1 MASHDTIRKVRFK
14 CMDLNVVVKGTNR
27 LYTRALGES
36 IIERFKSDSYF
47 REHLFCVL
55 DLNNNGGYI
64 SYPDIVG
71 VITDI
76 TLDDATIGSESLIAE
91 LTIIN
96 TSGGRILDKALDTL
110 SLRLYPI
117 GYADETNVDGI
128 EIMTSNSYDLIGFT
142 IGPTIKR

>member
-55 DLNNNGGYI
+55 DLDNDDGYVH
-64 SYPDIVG
+64 YPDMVG

-91 LTIIN
+91 LTIMNIFAIHLNLIIN
-96 TSGGRILDKALDTL
+96 KNISININL
-110 SLRLYPI
+110 
-117 GYADETNVDGI
+117 
-128 EIMTSNSYDLIGFT
+128 
-142 IGPTIKR
+142 

>member
-1 MASHDTIRKVRFK
+1 MASNDTIRKVRFK

-36 IIERFKSDSYF
+36 IVERFKSDSYF

-91 LTIIN
+91 LTIMN
-96 TSGGRILDKALDTL
+96 TSGGRILDKALDSL

>member
-1 MASHDTIRKVRFK
+1 MASHDTIRKIRFK
-14 CMDLNVVVKGTNR
+14 CMDLNVVVKNTNR

-91 LTIIN
+91 LTIMN

>member
-36 IIERFKSDSYF
+36 IIERFKSDSQF

-55 DLNNNGGYI
+55 NFNANDGYI
-64 SYPDIVG
+64 NYPDVAG

-91 LTIIN
+91 LTIMN
-96 TSGGRILDKALDTL
+96 TPGGRLLDKELDSL

-117 GYADETNVDGI
+117 GYADETTVDGI
-128 EIMTSNSYDLIGFT
+128 EIMTGNSYDLIGFT
-142 IGPTIKR
+142 IGHTIKR

>member
-55 DLNNNGGYI
+55 GFNSNGDI
-64 SYPDIVG
+64 NYPDVVG
-71 VITDI
+71 IITDI
-76 TLDDATIGSESLIAE
+76 TLDDETIGSESLIAE
-91 LTIIN
+91 LTILN
-96 TSGGRILDKALDTL
+96 TPAGRIVDETLDSL
-110 SLRLYPI
+110 SLRLYPS
-117 GYADETNVDGI
+117 GYADETNIDGI
-128 EIMTSNSYDLIGFT
+128 EIMTSDSYDLIGFT